1 MTAALLVA
9 ALVAFAATTVDDLV
23 IVTALFTAGC
33 TAGRPSRGTIITGQ
47 YGGFGAIVGVSLAAA
62 AGLRVIPDR
71 WIGLLGLVPIAY
83 GIFGLWQLWR
93 SDDENSRPAIASTAT
108 GIATVTFTNGA
119 DNISVFTPLFRSL
132 HPTGAIVTAVA
143 FLVMVGVW
151 CGLGAVLGSHRAVIA
166 NLAGSHWLVPAV
178 FILIGVLVLI
188 TTGAATLITYTI

>member
-33 TAGRPSRGTIITGQ
+33 TAGRPSRGTIITDQ

-143 FLVMVGVW
+143 FLAMVGVW
-151 CGLGAVLGSHRAVIA
+151 CGLGAVLGSHHAVIA
-166 NLAGSHWLVPAV
+166 NLA
-178 FILIGVLVLI
+178 
-188 TTGAATLITYTI
+188 AATGSFPRCSSSSACSS